1 MPTIVEPANHHEGL
15 YQVSHRSGERTDSK
29 KVNAVSNCSCLP
41 PTTALAP
48 HAMEPA
54 HNVDRHHRITMMHQR
69 ATPLRRPTAGTS
81 ARSATSSDVTLRAD
95 HDVQP
100 SRFDASLLPPRS
112 TTLLNHQAYG
122 VAVLDR
128 RESLQKVSHGSRNRT
143 DFEIVNQD
151 STCVCTVSIL
161 GLRTHPMEPASS
173 VNEQNV
179 VQDRH
184 KSPLFLRRSVAT
196 ASNTQREASRA

>member
-1 MPTIVEPANHHEGL
+1 
-15 YQVSHRSGERTDSK
+15 VSDRSGERTDSK
-29 KVNAVSNCSCLP
+29 KVNADSNCGCEP

-54 HNVDRHHRITMMHQR
+54 HNADRHHDLTMIHPC
-69 ATPLRRPTAGTS
+69 ATAPRSRTATMS
-81 ARSATSSDVTLRAD
+81 AQSATSSDVTLRAD

-112 TTLLNHQAYG
+112 TTLHGHQTFGETVLN
-122 VAVLDR
+122 R
-128 RESLQKVSHGSRNRT
+128 RESLQKVSHGSRKRT
-143 DFEIVNQD
+143 DCKIVNQD

-184 KSPLFLRRSVAT
+184 KSPLSLRRSVAI
-196 ASNTQREASRA
+196 ASNTQRDGSRA